1 MPILYYKDA
10 CAYFYFTADA
20 EAVQKRLPSDNLHVV
35 KVSPTRCMVALATYN
50 YIHASVGSYGE
61 TVMVAIC
68 TQDKVPKGPLPLIR
82 QARDAHF
89 GTFVFRCPVTTQ
101 WAMDGGRIMWNYPK
115 FISDMTFTSNGR
127 YFECR
132 LSSEGKRIFDLR
144 APKRGRLSCDTKP
157 QRCFLAQGDKLVQ
170 APIPAYGICE
180 RRRSARPASSRRVFA
195 PMTVTGSSMTAATVS
210 TMSSTAAW
218 STRCTPCTRRRSRSR
233 AFDGSFCAYIPFLPA
248 RRPPVQTAQGAF
260 VYIMLF
266 LRDERVL

>member
-1 MPILYYKDA
+1 MVRRKDLFEGTRPAKLGLDGETEMPILYYKDA

-144 APKRGRLSCDTKP
+144 APKRGRLSRDTKP

-180 RRRSARPASSRRVFA
+180 MAALGAASVIEEGIRPYDGHRFVNDGRDGEHHVIYGGVEYKMHTVHQKEITITRV
-195 PMTVTGSSMTAATVS
+195 
-210 TMSSTAAW
+210 
-218 STRCTPCTRRRSRSR
+218 
-233 AFDGSFCAYIPFLPA
+233 
-248 RRPPVQTAQGAF
+248 
-260 VYIMLF
+260 
-266 LRDERVL
+266 

>member
-1 MPILYYKDA
+1 
-10 CAYFYFTADA
+10 
-20 EAVQKRLPSDNLHVV
+20 
-35 KVSPTRCMVALATYN
+35 MVALATYH

-68 TQDKVPKGPLPLIR
+68 THDKVPKGPLPLIR

-89 GTFVFRCPVTTQ
+89 GTFVFHCPVTTQ

-132 LSSEGKRIFDLR
+132 LSSDGKRIFDLR
-144 APKRGRLSCDTKP
+144 APKRGRLSRDTKP

-180 RRRSARPASSRRVFA
+180 TAVLPRDAAVTVYPGHPMSDDWLAIKPSKRPLMVQHFNGHMAALGAASVIEAGIRPYDGHWFVNDGRDGEHHVIYGGVEYKMHTVHQKEITITRV
-195 PMTVTGSSMTAATVS
+195 
-210 TMSSTAAW
+210 
-218 STRCTPCTRRRSRSR
+218 
-233 AFDGSFCAYIPFLPA
+233 
-248 RRPPVQTAQGAF
+248 
-260 VYIMLF
+260 
-266 LRDERVL
+266 